1 MARQAT
7 AEQEPRPTQ
16 TVFGMRAIGR
26 LVASLRHTLDVSQ
39 ADLAA
44 RAYVSRQWIVA
55 MEQGKPGLEVALV
68 LRTLDVLGLGVT
80 LTPQDPLP
88 PWIFEAKRAAEAA
101 RAEVRRQ
108 RNVRRRVRRAGGSLR

>member
-1 MARQAT
+1 MAREAT
-7 AEQEPRPTQ
+7 TKREPRPTQ
-16 TVFGMRAIGR
+16 TVVSMREIGR

-39 ADLAA
+39 ADLAV
-44 RAYVSRQWIVA
+44 RAHVGRQWIVA

-68 LRTLDVLGLGVT
+68 LRTLDALGLGVT

-101 RAEVRRQ
+101 RAEVRRR
-108 RNVRRRVRRAGGSLR
+108 RNARRRVRRAGGSLG